1 MKVLHLIAS
10 VDPAG
15 GGPIEGLSCIAQFD
29 RDLGVTREIASL
41 DPADA
46 PWVPACP
53 LPVHP
58 LGGPAADPGRTWA
71 SPQALRRYRFSH
83 RYVRWLDAN
92 HHRYDALVVEGLW
105 NFTTA
110 GFAASKALHSR
121 PYVAFTH
128 GMLDPWFRR
137 TYPIKHLAKQAV
149 WLMSEGRVLGRA
161 GRVLFTSAL
170 EQSAAEGAFWPYRL
184 RGQVV
189 AYGTATPPPPTSA
202 QAAAF
207 QAAAPDL
214 GDRPYLLYLG
224 RLHEKKGIDLLISAF
239 AQVAP
244 REMHLVVAGSGR
256 PDYTAALKAQAAAL
270 GLTGRIHFVGPL
282 FGDAKWGAFRGAQA
296 FALPSHQENLG
307 IAVLEAMACGRPV
320 LVSDK
325 VNIWPE
331 IQAAGCGFVD
341 DDSVEGTSRTLTRFF
356 ASDAP
361 ARHRMGEAGL
371 RLFASRFGADRAARE
386 LDAILREV
394 VVAGPSR

>member
-15 GGPIEGLSCIAQFD
+15 GGPIEGLSRIAQFD

-41 DPADA
+41 DPANA

-58 LGGPAADPGRTWA
+58 LGGPAADPGRAWA
-71 SPQALRRYRFSH
+71 SRQALRRYRFSP

-92 HHRYDALVVEGLW
+92 NHRYDALVVEGLW

-189 AYGTATPPPPTSA
+189 AYGTADPPPQTPA
-202 QAAAF
+202 QSAAF
-207 QAAAPDL
+207 HAVAPAL
-214 GDRPYLLYLG
+214 GDKPYLLYLG

-239 AQVAP
+239 AAVAP
-244 REMHLVVAGSGR
+244 QGLHLVVAGSGS
-256 PDYTAALKAQAAAL
+256 PDYTAALKAQASAL
-270 GLTGRIHFVGPL
+270 GAADRIHFTGPL
-282 FGDAKWGAFRGAQA
+282 FADAKWGAFRGAEA
-296 FALPSHQENLG
+296 FTLPSHQENLG
-307 IAVLEAMACGRPV
+307 IAVLEAMACGLPV
-320 LVSDK
+320 LISDK

-331 IQAAGCGFVD
+331 IAAAGCGLVD
-341 DDSVEGTSRTLTRFF
+341 EDTTDGTRRTLTRFLH
-356 ASDAP
+356 SDPPTRRAMVETG
-361 ARHRMGEAGL
+361 R
-371 RLFASRFGADRAARE
+371 RLFAARFSADRAARE

-394 VVAGPSR
+394 VAAGPSR